1 MLFYYKFTP
10 WKINTRRRM
19 PLWNQLMETVEV
31 LRAGQGPKE
40 AGPNSQEQQQVVIS
54 DAVHQQAPEMVF
66 ARAII
71 VLKCPRVL
79 IMGCPEGPSPSLSSS
94 KEKSSRPCVVW

>member
-10 WKINTRRRM
+10 WQIKTRRGM

-31 LRAGQGPKE
+31 LRAGQRPKE
-40 AGPNSQEQQQVVIS
+40 SGPNSQEQQEVVIS
-54 DAVHQQAPEMVF
+54 DVVYQQAPEMVF

-71 VLKCPRVL
+71 ISKCPRVL
-79 IMGCPEGPSPSLSSS
+79 IMGCPKGPSPSLSSS
-94 KEKSSRPCVVW
+94 KEKSSRPRVVW